1 MKFQRVPRV
10 RSLGYELRFCFPG
23 RGPFIPMWGTSLGVG
38 LGSGSCLAPH
48 QVVNGTERVVGVQQC
63 GAELG
68 HPITGLAVAIET
80 DANARAAR
88 RREGGEIRMGPG
100 TVMGGRPPSSSYTQ
114 PWLCPNPIGP
124 AHRGKRMSPAWPP
137 PVSTVTGRPHSPVRD
152 VIVMLMWVE
161 WRRWGGQI

>member
-1 MKFQRVPRV
+1 M

-23 RGPFIPMWGTSLGVG
+23 REPFVLVWGTSLGVG

-48 QVVNGTERVVGVQQC
+48 QMVNSTERVVGVKQC

-88 RREGGEIRMGPG
+88 RREGKSGWVLGPRWG
-100 TVMGGRPPSSSYTQ
+100 ANPPPPHT
-114 PWLCPNPIGP
+114 PNPGSAPTLLVQPIVGKECLQPGP
-124 AHRGKRMSPAWPP
+124 HRLPR
-137 PVSTVTGRPHSPVRD
+137 
-152 VIVMLMWVE
+152 
-161 WRRWGGQI
+161 